1 MAGNGSLKPNGAR
14 LLAGQHAL
22 ITGAGQGIG
31 AAIAGSLARLGADLT
46 LLGRRE
52 KPLTVRSEALNEAY
66 GANVHVA
73 VADVTEEGAVQR
85 AFAAA
90 TDALGPPTVLVNNAG
105 VAASV
110 PFSRMDAAHWQDMIG
125 VNLTGVFHC
134 TRTALPA
141 MLTAKYGRVISIA
154 STAALKGYAYVAAYC
169 AAKHGVVG
177 LTRALALETARSGV
191 TVNAVCP
198 GFTDTQM
205 AESAFANIAEKTGM
219 TEAQA
224 LDSLTANNPQGRLI
238 TPEEVAQTVAWLA
251 LPSSSAISGQAIAV
265 AGGEAL

>member
-1 MAGNGSLKPNGAR
+1 MVGNGSLKPNGAR

-90 TDALGPPTVLVNNAG
+90 TDAWGPRQCWSTTPAWPRAFPSPAWTRPTG
-105 VAASV
+105 
-110 PFSRMDAAHWQDMIG
+110 
-125 VNLTGVFHC
+125 
-134 TRTALPA
+134 RT
-141 MLTAKYGRVISIA
+141 
-154 STAALKGYAYVAAYC
+154 
-169 AAKHGVVG
+169 
-177 LTRALALETARSGV
+177 
-191 TVNAVCP
+191 
-198 GFTDTQM
+198 
-205 AESAFANIAEKTGM
+205 
-219 TEAQA
+219 
-224 LDSLTANNPQGRLI
+224 
-238 TPEEVAQTVAWLA
+238 
-251 LPSSSAISGQAIAV
+251 
-265 AGGEAL
+265 